1 MSTMHPSM
9 RAVRERKDAQS
20 ASRARLLARK
30 GEERGNSLGYAAFP
44 RVKLCVGLAA
54 PNIGRPHTGAETRL
68 PNATDIETNGYS
80 SIFMRLGAERGRGT
94 LWPFWGSR
102 QPVDAMTSRAHCSQ
116 GHSWSRARGSWRKP
130 TGWAPPGTAGRRS
143 AASDP

>member
-54 PNIGRPHTGAETRL
+54 PNIGRPHTGAATRL

-94 LWPFWGSR
+94 LWPS
-102 QPVDAMTSRAHCSQ
+102 
-116 GHSWSRARGSWRKP
+116 SWNFPRGRGFSL
-130 TGWAPPGTAGRRS
+130 PGERR
-143 AASDP
+143 